1 MKPRITPAAVLHGK
15 SEAKDQ
21 VSADGLRYVSKQSGS
36 PCSALGA
43 GTFVMRSCFF
53 CGLHRGP
60 SQRRTQKVVGKTQ
73 LVCDPP
79 CGPNPLAKKISR
91 ALDGRGQ

>member
-1 MKPRITPAAVLHGK
+1 MKARTTPQSVLRGVPEEQD
-15 SEAKDQ
+15 SI
-21 VSADGLRYVSKQSGS
+21 SPDGLRYLSKQSGS

-53 CGLHRGP
+53 CGMHKGP
-60 SQRRTQKVVGKTQ
+60 TQRRTQKVMGKTQ

-79 CGPNPLAKKISR
+79 CPRNPKAR
-91 ALDGRGQ
+91 TAQPQG